1 MRIRGKPHA
10 SCAGSTRASTA
21 LFASKQDVDG
31 RNKSGHDESAGASAY
46 LRLRNV
52 IKSYDGRSNAV
63 DDITIDVTRGQFV
76 TFLGPSGS
84 GKTTTLLMIAGF
96 EHPSGGV
103 IELAG
108 ADLTAMQPYQ
118 RNIGMVFQSYALF
131 PHMTAWKNVVFPL
144 KMRRFPRHE
153 MKERADRML
162 DLVGLRQFAER
173 YPRELSGGQQQRVA
187 LARGLVFNPDVL
199 LLDEP
204 LGALDKNLREQMQLE
219 IKRIHR
225 ELGITMIYVTHDQT
239 EAMTMSDRIAV
250 FRDGRIEQVGS
261 PLDIYHRPVNRFVGE
276 FIGESNFLAGRIDPA
291 RPGWV
296 ELIGIGPARV
306 AQPAGLPAGDVV
318 VMIRPERLRLRGA
331 GPAAENELDMVV
343 GDTINYGDSILVIGR
358 THGVALRARLIDGD
372 PDALTRGRTIRL
384 GWMPGDAHILARQ

>member
-1 MRIRGKPHA
+1 
-10 SCAGSTRASTA
+10 
-21 LFASKQDVDG
+21 V
-31 RNKSGHDESAGASAY
+31 SAAY

-52 IKSYDGRSNAV
+52 VKSYDGKTNAV
-63 DDITIDVTRGQFV
+63 DDITIDIERGEFV
-76 TFLGPSGS
+76 TLLGPSGS

-96 EHPSGGV
+96 EYPTSGV

-108 ADLTAMQPYQ
+108 DDLVAMRPYQ

-144 KMRRFPRHE
+144 KMRRFPKHE
-153 MKERADRML
+153 MKARADRML
-162 DLVGLRQFAER
+162 DLVGLRQFADR

-250 FRDGRIEQVGS
+250 FRDGRLEQIGS
-261 PLDIYHRPVNRFVGE
+261 PLDVYHRPINRFVGE
-276 FIGESNFLAGRIDPA
+276 FIGESNFFAGRIDPA
-291 RPGWV
+291 RAGWV
-296 ELIGIGPARV
+296 ELTGIGAVRV
-306 AQPAGLPAGDVV
+306 AEMRNPPTGDVV

-331 GPAAENELDMVV
+331 GQPGTAGQTGTADNEFDMVV
-343 GDTINYGDSILVIGR
+343 DEVINYGDSILVIGK
-358 THGVALRARLIDGD
+358 THGLPLRARIIGSD

-384 GWMPGDAHILARQ
+384 GWAPADAHILVGSYDGRDMRNLS